1 MKKSTLIQ
9 ILVSLLA
16 IAVVLYLSDFDK
28 VLAIIWRVNLFYLF
42 ASMLV
47 YLAIN
52 ILMGFRIRMLL
63 NDLNEKI
70 SLADSTEAGL
80 SGMLASDF
88 TPGRTGYFATAFLIT
103 ANSKI
108 KLHKSM
114 LSIFGPQ
121 LFEFAFKCIAGA
133 IAMWYILE
141 LISYKTG
148 GEMKFVGMIVGFG
161 IFLAMVVLM
170 ALLLFSSK
178 FVKSISFIR
187 MFPYGDHTHSL
198 LSDMQ
203 RNSRT
208 VRKFIPQIA
217 VLLAITWALK
227 SLEWLLVAKSVGMQV
242 NSQLPEIIFFAFLQP
257 LITMLQFIP
266 APTLAG
272 MGLSEGGAAAVL
284 YLFGVP
290 PYESVAFALLTRS
303 MNVMVDLLGIKGAV
317 KVIDRIS

>member
-1 MKKSTLIQ
+1 MKKSTIIQ
-9 ILVSLLA
+9 ILVSLTA
-16 IAVVLYLSDFDK
+16 IIAVLYFSDFDK
-28 VLAIIWRVNLFYLF
+28 VMAILWKINPFYLF

-47 YLAIN
+47 YLLIN
-52 ILMGFRIRMLL
+52 VLMGYRIRMLL

-70 SLADSTEAGL
+70 SLADATEADL

-121 LFEFAFKCIAGA
+121 LFDFVFKCITGA

-141 LISYKTG
+141 IIASETG
-148 GEMKFVGMIVGFG
+148 GQMKFIGMIIGVG
-161 IFLAMVVLM
+161 IFLAMVVFM
-170 ALLLFSSK
+170 ALLLFSK
-178 FVKSISFIR
+178 RFVKSISFIKI
-187 MFPYGDHTHSL
+187 FPYGEHVHSL
-198 LSDMQ
+198 LSSMQ
-203 RNSRT
+203 KNSKT
-208 VRKFIPQIA
+208 VSKFIPQIV
-217 VLLAITWALK
+217 VLFFIGWALK

-242 NSQLPEIIFFAFLQP
+242 NSQLPEIVFFAFLQP

-290 PYESVAFALLTRS
+290 PYGSIAFALMTRS
-303 MNVMVDLLGIKGAV
+303 MNIAVDLLGIKGAV
-317 KVIDRIS
+317 KVIDKVI

>member
-1 MKKSTLIQ
+1 MKKSTILQ

-16 IAVVLYLSDFDK
+16 IAIVLYLSDFDK
-28 VLAIIWRVNLFYLF
+28 VIAIIWRVNLFYLF

-47 YLAIN
+47 YFAIN
-52 ILMGFRIRMLL
+52 ILMGFRIKMLL

-70 SLADSTEAGL
+70 SLVDATEAGL

-121 LFEFAFKCIAGA
+121 LFEFAFKCITGA

-141 LISYKTG
+141 IISYKTG
-148 GEMKFVGMIVGFG
+148 GEMKFIGMVMGVG
-161 IFLAMVVLM
+161 IFLVMVVFM
-170 ALLLFSSK
+170 ALLLFSRK
-178 FVKSISFIR
+178 FVESISFIR
-187 MFPYGDHTHSL
+187 IFPYGDRIHSL
-198 LSDMQ
+198 LSNMQ
-203 RNSRT
+203 KNSRT
-208 VRKFIPQIA
+208 VRKFIPQIT
-217 VLLAITWALK
+217 AIFIIGWALK
-227 SLEWLLVAKSVGMQV
+227 SLEWLLVAKSVGIQV

-266 APTLAG
+266 TPTLAG

-290 PYESVAFALLTRS
+290 PHESVAFALMTRS
-303 MNVMVDLLGIKGAV
+303 MNIIVDMLGIKGAV
-317 KVIDRIS
+317 KVIGRVS